1 MLRLVERATKKRPT
15 RYVAF
20 LRGINVGG
28 HKPVR
33 MAELTEA
40 FTGLGLANVRT
51 VLASGNV
58 LFDAP
63 TSSRKTLAARITAG
77 LKQAL
82 GLDAT
87 VVLRTLEDIRLLLD
101 SDPFKPL
108 KPPAGTQLYITF
120 LAEDAPTDVALP
132 RPTPNIRIARVSAGE
147 LASVVVLSPGI
158 GTTDLMT
165 ALDKQLGRK
174 ATTRNWNTLE
184 KLLAGEQTA
193 NSSQLTAPGIRRTR
207 PT

>member
-1 MLRLVERATKKRPT
+1 VERTPRSRLT

-33 MAELTEA
+33 MAELAAA

-63 TSSRKTLAARITAG
+63 TSGRKTLAANISAG
-77 LKQAL
+77 LKRAL

-101 SDPFKPL
+101 SDPFKAL
-108 KPPAGTQLYITF
+108 KPSAGAQLYIIF
-120 LAEDAPTDVALP
+120 LAEDAPTDIALP
-132 RPTPNIRIARVSAGE
+132 RPTPSIRIARVSAGE

-174 ATTRNWNTLE
+174 ATTRNWNTVR
-184 KLLAGEQTA
+184 KLLAAEPTA
-193 NSSQLTAPGIRRTR
+193 NSSRHPPYPSNLKA
-207 PT
+207 

>member
-1 MLRLVERATKKRPT
+1 VERTTRSRPT

-33 MAELTEA
+33 MAELAEA
-40 FTGLGLANVRT
+40 FAGLGLANVRT

-58 LFDAP
+58 LFDARP
-63 TSSRKTLAARITAG
+63 SSRKTLAARISAG

-87 VVLRTLEDIRLLLD
+87 VVLRTLEEIRLLLD
-101 SDPFKPL
+101 SDPFKAL
-108 KPPAGTQLYITF
+108 KPPARAQLYITF
-120 LAEDAPTDVALP
+120 LAEDAPTNVPLP
-132 RPTPNIRIARVSAGE
+132 RPTANIRIARLSTGE

-158 GTTDLMT
+158 GTPDLMT

-174 ATTRNWNTLE
+174 ATTRNWNTVR
-184 KLLAGEQTA
+184 KLWAGELTA
-193 NSSQLTAPGIRRTR
+193 SSSQPTAPGSRRTR